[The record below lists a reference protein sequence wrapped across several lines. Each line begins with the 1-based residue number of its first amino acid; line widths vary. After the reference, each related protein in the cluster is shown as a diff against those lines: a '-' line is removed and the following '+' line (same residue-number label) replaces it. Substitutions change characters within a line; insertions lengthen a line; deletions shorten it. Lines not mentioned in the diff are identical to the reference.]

1 MSRSI
6 DARKRKASLVLVQ
19 GRSLAFGPVEEVPV
33 QRYNSMI
40 MILVW
45 WSGHIIIKFDNCKQ
59 RTYQSLI
66 YLVPKITVC
75 KHENM
80 KTSNS
85 RENEDFSGQMRK
97 ELFRI

>member
-1 MSRSI
+1 MRIMFQCFTLGYPIDSQFAILNGAMVQVSRSI

-45 WSGHIIIKFDNCKQ
+45 WSYNH
-59 RTYQSLI
+59 
-66 YLVPKITVC
+66 KI
-75 KHENM
+75 
-80 KTSNS
+80 
-85 RENEDFSGQMRK
+85 
-97 ELFRI
+97 